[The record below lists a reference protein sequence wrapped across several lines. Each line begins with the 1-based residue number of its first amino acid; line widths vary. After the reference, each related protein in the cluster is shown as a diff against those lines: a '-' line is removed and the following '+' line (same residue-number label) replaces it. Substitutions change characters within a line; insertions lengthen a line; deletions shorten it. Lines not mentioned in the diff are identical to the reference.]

1 MLISNPAGSR
11 TRWARSASVR
21 RDISAA
27 EAPAVVEP
35 EAAIAELETIVR
47 TLAPAV
53 VVPNWGRVDT
63 LPDDT
68 KRYNGDN
75 PLPREVFDHAIA
87 RAEHAKHKQQPTAG
101 SLDRMHAQVASA
113 REAEQQAPGQ
123 LVEQAVKNLGGIDLL
138 VTNSGGPPGGPFE
151 SLAEEQWMQAIN
163 LIFLSHV
170 RLIRAALPYLKQS
183 DAASVLTMTSWTVKY
198 PMPNLV
204 LSNSIRSATI
214 GLTKTLALELGGQGI
229 RFNSIL
235 PAAMNTDRMRELQSM
250 RARRNGTTAEEEAA
264 KDASSSVFGRM
275 GKPEE
280 FANVAV
286 FLLSPA
292 ASYVTG
298 LMMTVDGGQYR
309 GTF

>member
-1 MLISNPAGSR
+1 MDLGLKGKRALVASSSR
-11 TRWARSASVR
+11 GLGYAVARGLANEGCRLVINSRSEERIHA
-21 RDISAA
+21 AA
-27 EAPAVVEP
+27 EALGKETGAKIWGVTGDVGEP
-35 EAAIAELETIVR
+35 
-47 TLAPAV
+47 
-53 VVPNWGRVDT
+53 
-63 LPDDT
+63 
-68 KRYNGDN
+68 
-75 PLPREVFDHAIA
+75 
-87 RAEHAKHKQQPTAG
+87 
-101 SLDRMHAQVASA
+101 
-113 REAEQQAPGQ
+113 QAPGQ

-250 RARRNGTTAEEEAA
+250 RAQRNGTTAEEEAA